1 MALVELYQ
9 SLPPLARAALGLVVT
24 LQAAA
29 LAAWAVW
36 LVKELRGTDTSFVAS
51 AAARDKKNK

>member
-1 MALVELYQ
+1 MSLVELYQ
-9 SLPPLARAALGLVVT
+9 SFPPLARAALGLVVA

-29 LAAWAVW
+29 LAAWGVW
-36 LVKELRGTDTSFVAS
+36 LVKELRGTDSSSAAS